1 MMAYAREEVGVAM
14 NETGAVIEDI
24 LRFWFG
30 ELQGDADVDRTKMKM
45 WWMGGEAV
53 DAEIEQRFGAKV
65 AEALDGKLGGWA
77 ESPRGSLA
85 LVILL
90 DQFTRNVGRGTAR
103 AFAGDRAALDV
114 CVAAIDRG
122 YDRQLRPIERSFL
135 YMPMMHAEDRD
146 VARRSIT
153 IFDEL
158 SKEIAALGIEYP
170 DFRSH
175 AVQHAEIVLRFGR
188 FPHRNEVLGRT
199 PTADESD
206 FLASGGPS
214 FGQKKA

>member
-1 MMAYAREEVGVAM
+1 MLSSVK
-14 NETGAVIEDI
+14 NDGAAIEDI
-24 LRFWFG
+24 LQFWFG
-30 ELQGDADVDRTKMKM
+30 DLRTPEDVDRSKMKM

-65 AEALDGKLGGWA
+65 AEALEGKLGAWA
-77 ESPRGSLA
+77 ESARGSLA

-90 DQFTRNVGRGTAR
+90 DQFTRNVGRGTPA

-114 CVAAIDRG
+114 CLAAIERGDDRK
-122 YDRQLRPIERSFL
+122 LRLIERAFL

-146 VARRSIT
+146 TARRSIET
-153 IFDEL
+153 FEQL
-158 SKEIAALGIEYP
+158 SKEVAALGREYP

-175 AVQHAEIVLRFGR
+175 AVQHADIVLRFGR

-199 PTADESD
+199 PSPDESE

>member
-1 MMAYAREEVGVAM
+1 MG
-14 NETGAVIEDI
+14 ETEGAIEDI
-24 LRFWFG
+24 LHFWFG
-30 ELQGDADVDRTKMKM
+30 ELQGDADVDQNKMKM
-45 WWMGGEAV
+45 WWRGSQEI
-53 DAEIEQRFGAKV
+53 DAEIERRFGAKV
-65 AEALDGKLGGWA
+65 ADALGGKLGVWA

-103 AFAGDRAALDV
+103 AFAGDRAALDL
-114 CVAAIDRG
+114 CIAAIDRG
-122 YDRQLRPIERSFL
+122 DDRRLRLIERSFL

-146 VARRSIT
+146 VARRSIAT
-153 IFDEL
+153 FEQL

-175 AVQHAEIVLRFGR
+175 AVQHAEIVIRFGR

-199 PTADESD
+199 PTADESE

-214 FGQKKA
+214 FGQKVQLEQKGE

>member
-1 MMAYAREEVGVAM
+1 MLPFM
-14 NETGAVIEDI
+14 NEAGSAIEDV

-30 ELQGDADVDRTKMKM
+30 DLREPEDVDRSKMKM

-53 DAEIEQRFGAKV
+53 DAEIKERFGAKV
-65 AEALDGKLGGWA
+65 AEALEGRLGGWA
-77 ESPRGSLA
+77 DSPRGSLA

-90 DQFTRNVGRGTAR
+90 DQFTRNIGRGTGS

-114 CVAAIDRG
+114 CLAAIERG
-122 YDRQLRPIERSFL
+122 QDRQLRLIERSFL

-146 VARRSIT
+146 VARRSIET
-153 IFDEL
+153 FERL
-158 SKEIAALGIEYP
+158 SKEVEALGGDYP

-175 AVQHAEIVLRFGR
+175 AVQHGEIVLRFGR

-199 PTADESD
+199 PSPDESE
-206 FLASGGPS
+206 FLTSGGPS
-214 FGQKKA
+214 FGQKKISLPG